1 MGIFDPISFI
11 FSEVVE
17 TFIKCHQ
24 SLNPY
29 LKEKYLTNEEV
40 IQIIERF
47 KKIYNTQSIKSK
59 TKSDNIKEET
69 KVIKE
74 ELNALNKRKRSIKDK
89 IIQINISTTKLE
101 LKGISFEFKNI
112 TDFNFININDDSKDI
127 LNALEVFTLQ
137 LNAKD
142 ENLDTKNNIKNYYKT
157 FISFS
162 KGYRFIKDLNLITNY
177 RIDGK
182 KIFFDFINNNDKC
195 LKEILDLGINIF
207 ELFDFKFLFISGID
221 SFEFFTLEN
230 EELFSKAILFHLS
243 YRAKTETINYICE
256 ILIKLIEEKTTKDL
270 KLKKIFEK
278 LLLYLKFIKSF
289 LSFSLNFEISNKE
302 LSILKYDLCN
312 CLSVLKKS
320 IEVIVNGI
328 IGSNFEFY
336 EFINFDEFS
345 INIIFPRNRRGFNIT
360 LRLPKYTQYL
370 NEKYSK

>member
-1 MGIFDPISFI
+1 MGIEPISFI
-11 FSEVVE
+11 FSIVVD
-17 TFIKCHQ
+17 TFIKCYQ

-40 IQIIERF
+40 IQIIEKF
-47 KKIYNTQSIKSK
+47 KKIYDTQSIKSK

-89 IIQINISTTKLE
+89 IIQINIRTTKLE
-101 LKGISFEFKNI
+101 LKSISFEFKNI
-112 TDFNFININDDSKDI
+112 TDFNLININDDSKDI

-142 ENLDTKNNIKNYYKT
+142 ENLDTKNNIKNYCET

-162 KGYRFIKDLNLITNY
+162 KDYRFIKDLNLITNY

-182 KIFFDFINNNDKC
+182 KIFFDFINNNDKF

-207 ELFDFKFLFISGID
+207 ELFDFKFLFSSRID
-221 SFEFFTLEN
+221 AFEFFTLEN
-230 EELFSKAILFHLS
+230 EELFSKAILFNLS
-243 YRAKTETINYICE
+243 SRVKTETINYICE

-289 LSFSLNFEISNKE
+289 LSFSLNIEIKDKELIFLKYKLCNFLSALKKGIETMIDSFYQYYNFIDFDEISLN
-302 LSILKYDLCN
+302 IL
-312 CLSVLKKS
+312 
-320 IEVIVNGI
+320 
-328 IGSNFEFY
+328 
-336 EFINFDEFS
+336 
-345 INIIFPRNRRGFNIT
+345 FPRYRKGVNIT
-360 LRLPKYTQYL
+360 LKYPNCTQYL
-370 NEKYSK
+370 NGKYSK